1 MADVDFDGYE
11 HGYMPEP
18 GHGRLG
24 RVVNLAG
31 AAVSVALVLGL
42 GWWGYK
48 LAMRDVHGVPVF
60 RAVSDPLRIAPADP
74 GGTQASHQ
82 GLSVNAVA
90 AAGTAAPLPDA
101 VALAPAAPDLL
112 ADDPAGLADLAMEAV
127 PVTAQSA
134 GQPESAEA
142 LIAPEAMAEA
152 APMEAAPSADVDAA
166 LAEALGAEALA
177 PEGEVAADP
186 LAADPLASETLAA
199 PEVTA
204 PAVRPR
210 ARPASLA
217 AAAPAADA
225 APAPAPAEAIAAA
238 PAETAA
244 SAVAAGTRLVQLG
257 AFDTEDDAR
266 REWSNLQGRFAD
278 LMASKSLV
286 IQAAESGGRTFFR
299 LRALGFADEA
309 EARNFCTALLSG
321 NATCIPVTQR

>member
-101 VALAPAAPDLL
+101 VALAPAAPELL

-127 PVTAQSA
+127 PATAPAA

-166 LAEALGAEALA
+166 LAEALGTEALA

-225 APAPAPAEAIAAA
+225 APAPAEAIAAA

>member
-101 VALAPAAPDLL
+101 VALAPAAPELL

-127 PVTAQSA
+127 PATAPAA

-166 LAEALGAEALA
+166 LAEALGTEALA

-186 LAADPLASETLAA
+186 LAADPLAAETLPA

-217 AAAPAADA
+217 AAVSADA
-225 APAPAPAEAIAAA
+225 APAEAIAAA